1 MSTGVRHGRGEA
13 GFGKYREGDGGQRS
27 LKGSAGLALDDQ
39 GWLRVAA
46 ELAERDATNR
56 AGADVRNPKEPR
68 YSRVNQRFGDPD
80 SKPRSAFANAQ
91 YRLSAGNW
99 NAHPMVA
106 RYGSFT
112 DNVTD
117 RYPRQV
123 MAQNNLGGT
132 QPYSVFAPNGST
144 VVTSTPRRATL
155 GKCTV
160 AARHRRR
167 R

>member
-1 MSTGVRHGRGEA
+1 MSAGVRHGRGKA
-13 GFGKYREGDGGQRS
+13 GFGEYREGDGGQRS

-46 ELAERDATNR
+46 ELAER

-99 NAHPMVA
+99 NAHPVVA

-112 DNVTD
+112 DNVID

-123 MAQNNLGGT
+123 TAQNKLNLGGT

-144 VVTSTPRRATL
+144 VVTSTPRRATP